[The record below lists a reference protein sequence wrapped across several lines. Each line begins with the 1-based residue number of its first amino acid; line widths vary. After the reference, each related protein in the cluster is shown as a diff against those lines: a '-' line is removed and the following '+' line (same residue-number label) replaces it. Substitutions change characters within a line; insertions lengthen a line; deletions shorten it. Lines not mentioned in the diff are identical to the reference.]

1 MDRKTFLKKTAGALL
16 LAAPAYA
23 LISCSSSSDDSG
35 SNNNN
40 NNNGGGGGYGGDCLT
55 NGTSSNISNNH
66 GHNLTVSKTDVSN
79 ATQKT
84 YDIDGSAGHSHSVT
98 VTAGNFTTLQG
109 NQQISVSSTTGD
121 GHSHSVT
128 ISCA

>member
-16 LAAPAYA
+16 LVAPAYA

-40 NNNGGGGGYGGDCLT
+40 NNNNNSDPGDCLA
-55 NGTSSNISNNH
+55 NGTESSISNNH
-66 GHNLTVSKTDVSN
+66 GHNLIVSKTDVSN